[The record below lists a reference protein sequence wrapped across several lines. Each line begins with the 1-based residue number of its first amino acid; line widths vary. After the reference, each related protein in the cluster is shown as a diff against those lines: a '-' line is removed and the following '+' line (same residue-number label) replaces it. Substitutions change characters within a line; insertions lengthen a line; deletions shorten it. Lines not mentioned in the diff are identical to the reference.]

1 MSSSGLL
8 KDKWCIVTGGG
19 RGIGRAVAE
28 AFANEGANIIIT
40 ARSTDQL
47 EDAAKA
53 LEAKGAPEVV
63 ALPAD
68 LSSGVGVDKIAAQ
81 ALEKAG
87 GKIHILVNNAG
98 TGSPED
104 QSPIS
109 GDPDAW
115 DKTVQLNVLAPMRL
129 TRRLAPAMAE
139 SKSGIIINICSVD
152 SLNPKAKNTVY
163 STTKYAL
170 RGWTLSCYEALRT
183 EGVKVV
189 AIYPGMVETDMT
201 GHYTEEGADP
211 EKMIRPEDIAEAAM
225 LAVRTSNTAVPEEI
239 VVRPLAPVF
248 AK

>member
-28 AFANEGANIIIT
+28 AFANEGANLIIT

-68 LSSGVGVDKIAAQ
+68 LSSGEGVDKLAAE

-98 TGSPED
+98 MMPGD
-104 QSPIS
+104 QSPIK
-109 GDPDAW
+109 GDPDSW
-115 DKTVQLNVLAPMRL
+115 DKAVQLNVLAPMRL
-129 TRRLAPAMAE
+129 TRRLAPPMAE
-139 SKSGIIINICSVD
+139 SKSGIIINICSVA
-152 SLNPKAKNTVY
+152 SLNPSATNAVY

-189 AIYPGMVETDMT
+189 AIYPGMVETGMT
-201 GHYTEEGADP
+201 GSMAENGADP

-239 VVRPLAPVF
+239 VVRPLAPVYS
-248 AK
+248 K

>member
-1 MSSSGLL
+1 MSSVGSIKG
-8 KDKWCIVTGGG
+8 KWCIVTGGG
-19 RGIGRAVAE
+19 RGIGRAIAE
-28 AFANEGANIIIT
+28 AFASEGANIIIT

-53 LEAKGAPEVV
+53 LQAKGAPEVV

-68 LSSGVGVDKIAAQ
+68 LSSGEGVDKLAAD
-81 ALEKAG
+81 ALEKSG
-87 GKIHILVNNAG
+87 GKIYILVNNAG

-104 QSPIS
+104 QSPIT

-115 DKTVQLNVLAPMRL
+115 DKAVQLNVLAPLRL

-139 SKSGIIINICSVD
+139 DKSGIIINICSV
-152 SLNPKAKNTVY
+152 SSITPSAKNAVY

-183 EGVKVV
+183 EGIKVV
-189 AIYPGMVETDMT
+189 GIYPGMVETDMT
-201 GHYTEEGADP
+201 ESAAEKGADP

-225 LAVRTSNTAVPEEI
+225 LAVRTSNTAVPAEI

-248 AK
+248 GK